1 MATKPKYTF
10 EQLSVLIAT
19 LAHNWSCTLDY
30 HSSEGLFEL
39 FVLQS
44 GESISSAFLQ
54 RIESELGVSVLV
66 EARNNRVVVVIAN
79 Y

>member
-1 MATKPKYTF
+1 MKTKPKYTF
-10 EQLSVLIAT
+10 EQLSVLIST
-19 LAHNWSCTLDY
+19 LAHKWSYTLDY

-39 FVLQS
+39 FVLPS
-44 GESISSAFLQ
+44 GESISSAFLN

-66 EARNNRVVVVIAN
+66 EARDNRVVIIIAN

>member
-10 EQLSVLIAT
+10 EQLSVLITT
-19 LAHNWSCTLDY
+19 LAHQWSYTLEY

-39 FVLQS
+39 FVVPN
-44 GESISSAFLQ
+44 GEPISSAFLN

-66 EARNNRVVVVIAN
+66 EARDNRVVMVIAN